1 MAEEINHYSR
11 RTPANRDLRA
21 ADADRNAVGDIL
33 RREHVA
39 GRLDADEFGE
49 RFGRCLEAKTYAQLD
64 DLLVDL
70 PEGAEAA
77 FQPGPFQPGRFQ
89 PGPAPVPA
97 TAWRG
102 GPWSSR
108 RRPWRLPAIAWLALI
123 GAVFALSAGPA
134 LWLFVP
140 LVFFLVV
147 RPLLWHSGWRGP
159 GPGRRGGCGSGA
171 YGTWL

>member
-39 GRLDADEFGE
+39 GRLDSDEFAD

-77 FQPGPFQPGRFQ
+77 FRPGPFQL
-89 PGPAPVPA
+89 GPAPVAA

-102 GPWSSR
+102 GQR
-108 RRPWRLPAIAWLALI
+108 YGGRRPWRLPAIAWLALI
-123 GAVFALSAGPA
+123 GAVVALSAGPA
-134 LWLFVP
+134 LWLAVP

-147 RPLLWHSGWRGP
+147 RPLMWHSGWRGP
-159 GPGRRGGCGSGA
+159 GSGRRGGCGSGA
-171 YGTWL
+171 CGTWL